1 MTEKVRRLYQQVWFL
16 LPFGGAFTLYLFTM
30 APGVVGFDSAELITG
45 AFTLGIVHPSGY
57 PLFLLLG
64 KLFTF
69 LPVGNVAYRL
79 NVMSA
84 FFAALAV
91 CLMAILVYQWT
102 GRRWVG
108 IFSGMVLAGMISFWQ
123 MAVVTEVYSLH
134 VFFLTLE
141 MLLLLRWRQT
151 EKIGWLDAFVFVY
164 ALSLTNH
171 VSGVLFAPAFAWF
184 VFKNAGWSA
193 LFRRVPLF
201 FLFGMLGFSPYLYLP
216 IRQMAQPSLDYVSSY
231 YNIDLRTVS
240 GLWWMIS
247 GQAYHFFAFSYNAA
261 GYLREAGS
269 FLNLLIRN
277 VTIVGAALGIG
288 GILVMIRKRLPMRFA
303 LLLLFLAYAFFYIG
317 YGVVDKATMFLPVF
331 AVWVIWMGIGL
342 DGLVRIGQ
350 ELLRRDFPHA
360 SPLRV
365 EFLIQALTALFL
377 TAILMSNWGW
387 ADMSEAYAPEIFAEQ
402 VLLTIED
409 EAFIMGE
416 WSSAV
421 ILEYYQTVEGVRP
434 DVEIFNRSRFQVAQ
448 YYQFLEQDESPSE
461 AAAVVYALEEAW
473 IAMVAKDRPVYAV
486 EYDPRLASSYE
497 YQPVGNIYQL
507 VPRY

>member
-1 MTEKVRRLYQQVWFL
+1 MRAVRRVYRQIWFL
-16 LPFGGAFTLYLFTM
+16 LPFGGALFLYLRTL

-45 AFTLGIVHPSGY
+45 AYSLGIVHPSGY

-64 KLFTF
+64 KLFSF
-69 LPVGNVAYRL
+69 LPIGSVAYRL
-79 NVMSA
+79 NLMSA
-84 FFAALAV
+84 LFAALSSCLLAV
-91 CLMAILVYQWT
+91 LVYQWT

-108 IFSGMVLAGMISFWQ
+108 MFGGLVLAGTISFWQ

-141 MLLLLRWRQT
+141 LLLLLRWRQT
-151 EKIGWLDAFVFVY
+151 ERMAWLDVFVLVY

-184 VFKNAGWSA
+184 ILRTTGWRK
-193 LFRRVPLF
+193 LLRRSPRYIL
-201 FLFGMLGFSPYLYLP
+201 LGLLGFSPYLYLP
-216 IRQMAQPSLDYVSSY
+216 FRQIAQPSLDYVSSY
-231 YNIDLRTVS
+231 YNIDLKTLS

-247 GQAYHFFAFSYNAA
+247 GQAYHFFAFSYDAA
-261 GYLREAGS
+261 GYLRETIT

-277 VTIVGAALGIG
+277 VTVVGAVLGIAG
-288 GILVMIRKRLPMRFA
+288 MVRMIRRRLPMRFA
-303 LLLLFLAYAFFYIG
+303 LPLLFLVYAFFYIG
-317 YGVVDKATMFLPVF
+317 YGVVDKATMFLPAF
-331 AVWVIWMGIGL
+331 TVWVIWMGVGL
-342 DGLVRIGQ
+342 DGLVRVGQ
-350 ELLRRDFPHA
+350 DLYRRDFPTA
-360 SPLRV
+360 SSLRV
-365 EFLIQALTALFL
+365 EYVVQALAVLFL
-377 TAILMSNWGW
+377 SAIITSNWGW

-402 VLLTIED
+402 VLITIED

-448 YYQFLEQDESPSE
+448 YYQFLEEDKSPS
-461 AAAVVYALEEAW
+461 AAAEVVYAMEEAW
-473 IAMVAKDRPVYAV
+473 IAMVAADRPVYAV

-507 VPRY
+507 VPRD